1 VPQMTHPDS
10 SQTIEVSPPQVAA
23 YESQG
28 WEKKAARKATTTTSA
43 STAKT
48 KE

>member
-1 VPQMTHPDS
+1 MPQMSHPDS
-10 SQTIEVSPPQVAA
+10 SQTIEVSPPQVEI

-28 WEKKAARKATTTTSA
+28 WEKKTARKSTTTA
-43 STAKT
+43 ATAKT